1 MKMKL
6 ITTIS
11 KSQLVVTYLI
21 SQTGG
26 PVVQD
31 KSNLGEFEQDALKVK
46 RTETARQEDSWF
58 TVLSSR

>member
-1 MKMKL
+1 MKL

-46 RTETARQEDSWF
+46 RTETARQEDS
-58 TVLSSR
+58 